1 MVEAALM
8 RQATM
13 RAGSRLRLPLAA
25 AVLMAL
31 LLALVATGQWPELRS
46 RVQLSPKGLV
56 AIAPD
61 EIRRVEIWSGSDSV
75 ALDRQPGGW
84 SIDGTDKAVPADI
97 ASHLGIAL
105 RLVHVSEPA
114 REIPAD
120 ELAAESF
127 AQFGLDPPAS
137 VAVLETQTGVA
148 ATVNFGTLN
157 PAGTSHYVR
166 MGGTPTV
173 YLMSRHVGEEW
184 RLVFDMAHRLQSQ
197 AGFAVASRG
206 AGLLLPVSIA
216 QVWAVEV
223 VFAGKLTRFERDAT
237 GNWFRHV
244 GQHTHAAGSNAH
256 VADPDQA
263 RVIDTA
269 FRAFDV
275 AAIEA
280 RTGPAD
286 AARLAQYGLALPT
299 LIVLLYARD
308 SSTPLARVEFGAM
321 ADGLDRY
328 ARIAP
333 DGGVVTVAEFELRH
347 LTELLRAVGAGS

>member
-1 MVEAALM
+1 MVEAALT
-8 RQATM
+8 RGVTM

-31 LLALVATGQWPELRS
+31 LFALVATGQWPELRS
-46 RVQLSPKGLV
+46 RVQLPPKGLV

-84 SIDGTDKAVPADI
+84 SIDGTDKTVPADL
-97 ASHLGIAL
+97 ASHLGVAL

-114 REIPAD
+114 REIPAN

-127 AQFGLDPPAS
+127 AEFGLDPAAS

-184 RLVFDMAHRLQSQ
+184 RLVFDMAHRLQFQ

-206 AGLLLPVSIA
+206 IGLLLPVSMA
-216 QVWAVEV
+216 QVWAVEI

-256 VADPDQA
+256 VADPNQA

-286 AARLAQYGLALPT
+286 VARLAQYGLALPT
-299 LIVLLYARD
+299 LMVLLYARD

-328 ARIAP
+328 ARLAP
-333 DGGVVTVAEFELRH
+333 DGGVVTVAEFEVRH